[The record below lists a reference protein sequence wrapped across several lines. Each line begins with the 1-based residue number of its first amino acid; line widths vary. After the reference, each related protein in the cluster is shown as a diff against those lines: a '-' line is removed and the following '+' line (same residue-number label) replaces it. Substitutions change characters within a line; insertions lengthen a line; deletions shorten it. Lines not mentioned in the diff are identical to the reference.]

1 MLLLTTSPY
10 AWENW
15 VSYFKDFPLFFQGL
29 LFTLAISLGAFMLA
43 MFLGIL
49 FGSLSSTKNRFLR
62 LIARVYVEFYQNT
75 PLLMQFMMI
84 YYGLPLI
91 SNYVLMPSIYWTAVI
106 CVGLYHGAYIS
117 EVIRS
122 GIEAVPTGQTEAAL
136 SQGFTPA
143 ETMRIIILP
152 QAIPTILPPLTNQI
166 VNLIKNTAT
175 VAIISGA
182 DIMFLTKSWSAMNA
196 NYIPAFAGAA
206 FLYFCMCF
214 PVASWG
220 RRIEE
225 KNKAAYSH

>member
-1 MLLLTTSPY
+1 MNMLTTSPY

-15 VSYFKDFPLFFQGL
+15 VSYFNDFPTFFQGF
-29 LFTLAISLGAFMLA
+29 LFTLAISVGAFIMA
-43 MFLGIL
+43 MFLGIV
-49 FGSLSSTKNRFLR
+49 FGSLSSSKNKALKI
-62 LIARVYVEFYQNT
+62 IARVYVEYYQNT
-75 PLLMQFMMI
+75 PLLVQFMI
-84 YYGLPLI
+84 VYYGLPLI

-106 CVGLYHGAYIS
+106 CVGLYHGAYIA
-117 EVIRS
+117 EVIRA

-136 SQGFTPA
+136 SQGFTQA

-152 QAIPTILPPLTNQI
+152 QAIPTILPPLTNQV

-182 DIMFLTKSWSAMNA
+182 DIMFMTKSWSAMNA

-225 KNKAAYSH
+225 KNKATFSH

>member
-1 MLLLTTSPY
+1 MTVLTTSPY

-15 VSYFKDFPLFFQGL
+15 VSYFKDFPTFFQGF
-29 LFTLAISLGAFMLA
+29 LFTLAISVGAFIMA
-43 MFLGIL
+43 MFLGIV
-49 FGSLSSTKNRFLR
+49 FGSLSSSKNKVLKI
-62 LIARVYVEFYQNT
+62 IARVYVEYYQNT
-75 PLLMQFMMI
+75 PLLVQFMI
-84 YYGLPLI
+84 VYYGLPLI

-106 CVGLYHGAYIS
+106 CVGLYHGAYIA
-117 EVIRS
+117 EVIRA

-136 SQGFTPA
+136 SQGFTQA
-143 ETMRIIILP
+143 ETMWII
-152 QAIPTILPPLTNQI
+152 ILPPLTNQV

-182 DIMFLTKSWSAMNA
+182 DIMFMSKSWSAMNA

-206 FLYFCMCF
+206 FLYFIMCF

-225 KNKAAYSH
+225 KNKSAFSH